1 MSCRMVVHGLDS
13 VSCTWVR
20 AACRVSAAAIPVCGV
35 CVPVC
40 GVVVVC
46 VCVCGLLADSRAA
59 VICWLCFPVSY
70 LVYTHFFSTNMRY
83 ECLSAVQVP
92 LVFLFSGFCLACSE
106 EGAISQT
113 MWTSVCPHV
122 VACPPT
128 WWRTCGA
135 RLMAWVRAWS

>member
-1 MSCRMVVHGLDS
+1 MYMGPCGVPGFSCRDT
-13 VSCTWVR
+13 CVR
-20 AACRVSAAAIPVCGV
+20 CVCACVWCG
-35 CVPVC
+35 
-40 GVVVVC
+40 GGVC